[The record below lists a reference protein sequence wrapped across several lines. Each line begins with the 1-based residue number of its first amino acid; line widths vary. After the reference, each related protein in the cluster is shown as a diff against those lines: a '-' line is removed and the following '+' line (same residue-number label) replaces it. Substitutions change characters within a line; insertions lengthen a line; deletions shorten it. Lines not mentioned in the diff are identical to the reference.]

1 MREFPPLAEAA
12 CADLLEY
19 VDGEPR
25 PTLAPAAVKQL
36 FEAFNKQAPLAARS
50 ITCTCTCA
58 CTRTWTYTMRVV
70 THACPP
76 TNEQALLDR
85 QAADAGQEAAASAAA
100 PSAAG
105 GAVAASTAGAA
116 SGESVQAPR

>member
-1 MREFPPLAEAA
+1 MH
-12 CADLLEY
+12 
-19 VDGEPR
+19 
-25 PTLAPAAVKQL
+25 
-36 FEAFNKQAPLAARS
+36 
-50 ITCTCTCA
+50 
-58 CTRTWTYTMRVV
+58 MRVV

-85 QAADAGQEAAASAAA
+85 PAAVLEPSAADAGQEAAASAAA